1 MARSSTLAKV
11 RLVLWGL
18 VAVAALVSGTL
29 LLGHFQQAAR
39 QGAALP
45 GAARIGGDFTLVRQ
59 TGEPFSSAELKG
71 HPFLMFFGFT
81 HCPDICPTTL
91 LELSKHLD
99 AVGDAAKDLKVLFI
113 TVDPERDTPEA
124 MAQYMSSFDPRIIG
138 LTGTPEQIRD
148 VAKLYRAFYEKVPG
162 EDDNYSMNHTASVFL
177 FDANGNLQS
186 TLSWQEDPAAREA
199 KIRRLVED
207 KG

>member
-18 VAVAALVSGTL
+18 VALAALISGTL

-39 QGAALP
+39 EGAALP
-45 GAARIGGDFTLVRQ
+45 GAARLGRDFTLVRH

-71 HPFLMFFGFT
+71 HPHLMFFGFT

-91 LELSKHLD
+91 LEISKHLD
-99 AVGDAAKDLKVLFI
+99 AIGDAARDLKVLFI

-124 MAQYMSSFDPRIIG
+124 MAQYMSSFDPRIVG
-138 LTGTPEQIRD
+138 LTGTPEQISN
-148 VAKLYRAFYEKVPG
+148 VAKLYR
-162 EDDNYSMNHTASVFL
+162 
-177 FDANGNLQS
+177 
-186 TLSWQEDPAAREA
+186 
-199 KIRRLVED
+199 
-207 KG
+207 

>member
-11 RLVLWGL
+11 RLVLWGI
-18 VAVAALVSGTL
+18 VALAALISGTL

-39 QGAALP
+39 EGAALP
-45 GAARIGGDFTLVRQ
+45 GAARLGGDFTLVRH

-71 HPFLMFFGFT
+71 HPHLLFFGFT

-91 LELSKHLD
+91 LEISKHLD
-99 AVGDAAKDLKVLFI
+99 AIGDAARDLKVLFI

-124 MAQYMSSFDPRIIG
+124 MAQYISSFDPRIVG
-138 LTGTPEQIRD
+138 LTGTPEQISN

-162 EDDNYSMNHTASVFL
+162 EDGEYSMSHTASVFL

-186 TLSWQEDPAAREA
+186 TLSWQEDPAVREA
-199 KIRRLVED
+199 KIRRLVEK